1 MSLNMSVDNIPWKQ
15 TLEFQ
20 LVCYS
25 MTGRDGKFVVVILT
39 DENGCGSTWVGWQD
53 WQIYSIIR

>member
-15 TLEFQ
+15 TREFQ

-25 MTGRDGKFVVVILT
+25 MTGNDGKFVVVILT
-39 DENGCGSTWVGWQD
+39 DENGCGST
-53 WQIYSIIR
+53 